1 MLKVEIESQFRVP
14 DPMQNSDPHKNQPA
28 PNQPPTSVLTSK
40 ELLGER
46 RELVILHE
54 GELYRLRV
62 TKNNKLILTK

>member
-1 MLKVEIESQFRVP
+1 MKNP
-14 DPMQNSDPHKNQPA
+14 DSSNNNPNTNNHPA
-28 PNQPPTSVLTSK
+28 TVLTSK

-54 GELYRLRV
+54 GELYRLRL